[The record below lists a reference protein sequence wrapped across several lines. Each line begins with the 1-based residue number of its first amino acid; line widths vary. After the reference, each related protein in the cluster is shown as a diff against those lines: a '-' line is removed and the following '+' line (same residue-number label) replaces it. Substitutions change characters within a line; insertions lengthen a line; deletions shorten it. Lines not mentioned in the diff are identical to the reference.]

1 MLCGMASLW
10 IALIWLVGAGP
21 NTRASAPREPP
32 PRPGA
37 RGIAPCRFAPGSYCD
52 EASRPTPP
60 TPCSPRATMDYRP
73 DLYDAC
79 READRD
85 TIRIQARVIDR
96 LKIRCAAAEASVS
109 HLLEGLE
116 ADRAEVVVAGLEAV
130 RRVAE
135 EAERARLGRE
145 GPRWRT

>member
-1 MLCGMASLW
+1 MASMW

-21 NTRASAPREPP
+21 NPRASAAREPP
-32 PRPGA
+32 PPA
-37 RGIAPCRFAPGSYCD
+37 RGADPCRSAPGSYCE
-52 EASRPTPP
+52 EASRPRPRSPP
-60 TPCSPRATMDYRP
+60 TPRATMDYRP

-85 TIRIQARVIDR
+85 TIRIQARVIDQ

-109 HLLEGLE
+109 HLLEGLG
-116 ADRAEVVVAGLEAV
+116 ADRAEVVAEELEAV

-135 EAERARLGRE
+135 DAERARLGRE

>member
-1 MLCGMASLW
+1 
-10 IALIWLVGAGP
+10 
-21 NTRASAPREPP
+21 
-32 PRPGA
+32 
-37 RGIAPCRFAPGSYCD
+37 
-52 EASRPTPP
+52 
-60 TPCSPRATMDYRP
+60 MDYRP

-96 LKIRCAAAEASVS
+96 LKIRCAAAEASVG
-109 HLLEGLE
+109 HLLEGLDD
-116 ADRAEVVVAGLEAV
+116 DRAEVVAAELEAV

-135 EAERARLGRE
+135 EAERARLGSE

>member
-1 MLCGMASLW
+1 MLCGMASIW
-10 IALIWLVGAGP
+10 IALIWLVGAGA
-21 NTRASAPREPP
+21 NTRASAAREPP

-52 EASRPTPP
+52 EASRPAPP
-60 TPCSPRATMDYRP
+60 TPCPLRETMDYRL

-85 TIRIQARVIDR
+85 TIRIQARVIEK
-96 LKIRCAAAEASVS
+96 LKIRCAAAEASVR
-109 HLLEGLE
+109 HLLEGLDD
-116 ADRAEVVVAGLEAV
+116 DRAEVVAEELEAV

>member
-1 MLCGMASLW
+1 MASMW

-21 NTRASAPREPP
+21 NPRASAAREPP
-32 PRPGA
+32 PPA
-37 RGIAPCRFAPGSYCD
+37 RGADPCRSAPGSYCE

-60 TPCSPRATMDYRP
+60 TPRPPRATMDYRP

-109 HLLEGLE
+109 HLLEGL
-116 ADRAEVVVAGLEAV
+116 DDDQAELITAGLEAV
-130 RRVAE
+130 RRGAE
-135 EAERARLGRE
+135 EAERARLARE
-145 GPRWRT
+145 EPHWRA